1 MMISV
6 NKIKQNILDLALRGS
21 LIKQNETDTDSL
33 TTINTILKIQ
43 AELKRTDKRIKYLE
57 TLPIGDDVPYNLPQK
72 WSWIRIGQIE
82 EINLGFTY
90 RPEYVQ
96 EGVYFLS
103 VKDIT
108 GGIIDFNSAKKVSVK
123 TYEEASYGSKPKKG
137 DILFGRVCTMGK
149 PQIIQTDEP
158 FCIFVSLGFFRDHTN
173 IVNKKY
179 ICYWMESKLFDR
191 QVDLNVG
198 GVCQKN
204 LNTGWL
210 KNFYI
215 PFPPI
220 EEQERIVAKL
230 DEIFAELD
238 KIDENQTRLANIQE
252 KMEAKILKLA
262 IQGKLVEQRPEEG
275 TGEELFKLIQ
285 EEKQEL
291 IKQGKIKKEKPLPT
305 IGEDEIPFEIPSTW
319 KWVRL
324 SDICEIPITDGTHQ
338 TPTYSTKDEGVPFI
352 SSKDVTTKV
361 INWNNIKYITKDL
374 HKELYKRIAPQKN
387 DILLAKNGTTG
398 VAALVEDDKVFDIYV
413 TLAVLRPTR
422 NLMYPKY
429 LLNVVNSPVCKEQ
442 FDEHLIGIGLP
453 NLHLNVIKEVMIP
466 LPPFEEQKRIV
477 AKLDELISL
486 CRSN

>member
-1 MMISV
+1 MVFMMINVGEFKGLIIQQALEGKLTRKLNAEDS
-6 NKIKQNILDLALRGS
+6 KIYLLNNSINYSKYGPYDLPEKWYWVKCKDVCKLLGGFAFKSDNYTDSKDAVRVIRISDFNNDKLLDDEIKKYPYSNVLDAYEIFENDILMCMTGGTVGKTCLFPKLSYRCFLNQRVALFRTEHLEINYLYYVLKSQNILK
-21 LIKQNETDTDSL
+21 IINDTKRSTNDNISM
-33 TTINTILKIQ
+33 KI
-43 AELKRTDKRIKYLE
+43 
-57 TLPIGDDVPYNLPQK
+57 IG
-72 WSWIRIGQIE
+72 E
-82 EINLGFTY
+82 
-90 RPEYVQ
+90 
-96 EGVYFLS
+96 
-103 VKDIT
+103 
-108 GGIIDFNSAKKVSVK
+108 
-123 TYEEASYGSKPKKG
+123 
-137 DILFGRVCTMGK
+137 
-149 PQIIQTDEP
+149 
-158 FCIFVSLGFFRDHTN
+158 
-173 IVNKKY
+173 
-179 ICYWMESKLFDR
+179 FD
-191 QVDLNVG
+191 
-198 GVCQKN
+198 
-204 LNTGWL
+204 
-210 KNFYI
+210 I
-215 PFPPI
+215 PFPPL
-220 EEQERIVAKL
+220 EEQKRIVAKL

-238 KIDENQTRLANIQE
+238 KIDEKRTRLANIQE

>member
-1 MMISV
+1 MVFMMINVGEFKGLIIQQALEGKLTRKLNAEDS
-6 NKIKQNILDLALRGS
+6 KIYLLNNSINYSKYGPYDLPEKWYWVKCKDVCKLLGGFAFKSDNYTDSKDAVRVIRISDFNNDKLLDDEIKKYPYSNVLDAYEIFENDILMCMTGGTVGKTCLFPKLSYRCFLNQRVALFRTEHLEINYLYYVLKSQNILK
-21 LIKQNETDTDSL
+21 IINDTKRSTNDNISM
-33 TTINTILKIQ
+33 KI
-43 AELKRTDKRIKYLE
+43 
-57 TLPIGDDVPYNLPQK
+57 IG
-72 WSWIRIGQIE
+72 E
-82 EINLGFTY
+82 
-90 RPEYVQ
+90 
-96 EGVYFLS
+96 
-103 VKDIT
+103 
-108 GGIIDFNSAKKVSVK
+108 
-123 TYEEASYGSKPKKG
+123 
-137 DILFGRVCTMGK
+137 
-149 PQIIQTDEP
+149 
-158 FCIFVSLGFFRDHTN
+158 
-173 IVNKKY
+173 
-179 ICYWMESKLFDR
+179 FD
-191 QVDLNVG
+191 
-198 GVCQKN
+198 
-204 LNTGWL
+204 
-210 KNFYI
+210 I
-215 PFPPI
+215 PFPPL
-220 EEQERIVAKL
+220 EEQKRIVAKL

>member
-1 MMISV
+1 MVFMMINVGEFKGLIIQQALEGKLTRKLNAEDS
-6 NKIKQNILDLALRGS
+6 KIYLLNNSINYSKYGPYDLPEKWYWVKCKDVCKLLGGFAFKSDNYTDSKDAVRVIRISDFNNDKLLDDEIKKYPYSNVLDAYEIFENDILMCMTGGTVGKTCLFPKLSYRCFLNQRVALFRTEHLEINYLYYVLKSQNILK
-21 LIKQNETDTDSL
+21 IINDTKRSTNDNISM
-33 TTINTILKIQ
+33 KI
-43 AELKRTDKRIKYLE
+43 
-57 TLPIGDDVPYNLPQK
+57 IG
-72 WSWIRIGQIE
+72 E
-82 EINLGFTY
+82 
-90 RPEYVQ
+90 
-96 EGVYFLS
+96 
-103 VKDIT
+103 
-108 GGIIDFNSAKKVSVK
+108 
-123 TYEEASYGSKPKKG
+123 
-137 DILFGRVCTMGK
+137 
-149 PQIIQTDEP
+149 
-158 FCIFVSLGFFRDHTN
+158 
-173 IVNKKY
+173 
-179 ICYWMESKLFDR
+179 FD
-191 QVDLNVG
+191 
-198 GVCQKN
+198 
-204 LNTGWL
+204 
-210 KNFYI
+210 I
-215 PFPPI
+215 PFPPL
-220 EEQERIVAKL
+220 EEQKRIVAKL

-238 KIDENQTRLANIQE
+238 KIDEKQTRLANIQE

>member
-1 MMISV
+1 MMINVGEFKGLIIQQALEGKLTRKLNAEDS
-6 NKIKQNILDLALRGS
+6 KIYLLNNSINYSKYGPYDLPEKWYWVKCKDVCKLLGGFAFKS
-21 LIKQNETDTDSL
+21 DNYTDSKDAVRVIRISDFNNDKL
-33 TTINTILKIQ
+33 LDDEIKKYPYSNVLDAYEIFENDILMCMTGGTVGKTCLFPKLPYRCFLNQRVALFRTEHLEINYLYYVLKSANILKIINDT
-43 AELKRTDKRIKYLE
+43 KRSTNDNISMKI
-57 TLPIGDDVPYNLPQK
+57 IG
-72 WSWIRIGQIE
+72 E
-82 EINLGFTY
+82 
-90 RPEYVQ
+90 
-96 EGVYFLS
+96 
-103 VKDIT
+103 
-108 GGIIDFNSAKKVSVK
+108 
-123 TYEEASYGSKPKKG
+123 
-137 DILFGRVCTMGK
+137 
-149 PQIIQTDEP
+149 
-158 FCIFVSLGFFRDHTN
+158 
-173 IVNKKY
+173 
-179 ICYWMESKLFDR
+179 FD
-191 QVDLNVG
+191 
-198 GVCQKN
+198 
-204 LNTGWL
+204 
-210 KNFYI
+210 I
-215 PFPPI
+215 PFPPL
-220 EEQERIVAKL
+220 EEQKRIVAKL
-230 DEIFAELD
+230 DEMFAELD
-238 KIDENQTRLANIQE
+238 KIDEKQTKIATIQE

-477 AKLDELISL
+477 AKLEELISL

>member
-1 MMISV
+1 MVFMMINVGEFKGLIIQQALEGKLTRKLNAEDS
-6 NKIKQNILDLALRGS
+6 KIYLLNNSINYSKYGPYDLPEKWYWVKCKDVCKLLGGFAFKSDNYTDSKDAVRVIRISDFNNDKLLDDEIKKYPYSNVLDAYEIFENDILMCMTGGTVGKTCLFPKLSYRCFLNQRVALFRTEHLEINYLYYVLKSQNILK
-21 LIKQNETDTDSL
+21 IINDTKRSTNDNISM
-33 TTINTILKIQ
+33 KI
-43 AELKRTDKRIKYLE
+43 
-57 TLPIGDDVPYNLPQK
+57 IG
-72 WSWIRIGQIE
+72 E
-82 EINLGFTY
+82 
-90 RPEYVQ
+90 
-96 EGVYFLS
+96 
-103 VKDIT
+103 
-108 GGIIDFNSAKKVSVK
+108 
-123 TYEEASYGSKPKKG
+123 
-137 DILFGRVCTMGK
+137 
-149 PQIIQTDEP
+149 
-158 FCIFVSLGFFRDHTN
+158 
-173 IVNKKY
+173 
-179 ICYWMESKLFDR
+179 FD
-191 QVDLNVG
+191 
-198 GVCQKN
+198 
-204 LNTGWL
+204 
-210 KNFYI
+210 I
-215 PFPPI
+215 PFPPL
-220 EEQERIVAKL
+220 EEQKRIVAKL

-238 KIDENQTRLANIQE
+238 KIDEKQTRLANIQE

-324 SDICEIPITDGTHQ
+324 SDVCEIPITDGTHQ